1 MKAIP
6 VQDKLYINQPNNNA
20 VHRDT

>member
-20 VHRDT
+20 AHRDT